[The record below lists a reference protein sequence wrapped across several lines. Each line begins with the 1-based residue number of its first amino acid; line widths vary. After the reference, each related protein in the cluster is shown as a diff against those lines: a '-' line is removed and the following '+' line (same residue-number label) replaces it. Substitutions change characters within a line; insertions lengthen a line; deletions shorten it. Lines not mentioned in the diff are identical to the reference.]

1 MTDLNEVRKQW
12 WHDRPLYISFVSCL
26 CSRIEERLK
35 VCGVFGE
42 VTGRAKE
49 ADSLLKKL
57 LLRKDVTYEGMSD
70 KAGMRVVV
78 RYRSEI
84 TEVEKA
90 LSPVFQIVKRDDK
103 TADIE
108 ADRFRYQGLHLD
120 VMLPEAEAE
129 REGFLNLKAE
139 IQIRTK
145 PQNLWSDLNH
155 ELAYKTNLDVPTD
168 IKHRLFILLALLEMA
183 DREFEAVNRDLSA
196 LPSAKSL
203 RLLLAVEKQFYKIN
217 PVAYSRELSLA
228 VIDAL
233 SPLYNMNEI
242 LFASHIEQF
251 YSERTEELDVVFRE
265 AKERSVFM
273 SQPEVLIVFDLL
285 ERVPFKL
292 SELWNASLPPSE
304 LEELARIW
312 GKPIH

>member
-1 MTDLNEVRKQW
+1 MIELVEIRKLW
-12 WHDRPLYISFVSCL
+12 VHHRPLYIKFVSFL
-26 CSRIEERLK
+26 FSTIEARLK
-35 VCGVFGE
+35 ACGVYGE

-57 LLRKDVTYEGMSD
+57 LLRKDLTYEGMSD

-84 TEVEKA
+84 AEVESA
-90 LSPVFQIVKRDDK
+90 LSPIFDIVKRDDK
-103 TADIE
+103 TADVE

-120 VMLPEAEAE
+120 VVLPKAEAE
-129 REGFLNLKAE
+129 REGFPNLKAE

-155 ELAYKTNLDVPTD
+155 ELAYKTNLDVPND

-196 LPSAKSL
+196 LPNAKSL
-203 RLLLAVEKQFYKIN
+203 RLLLALEKQFYKIN
-217 PVAYSRELSLA
+217 PVPYSKELSLA
-228 VIDAL
+228 VIDVL

-251 YSERTEELDVVFRE
+251 YSQRTEELDVVFRE
-265 AKERSVFM
+265 AKDRSIFM

-285 ERVPFKL
+285 ERAPYKL
-292 SELWNASLPPSE
+292 SEQWNAVFPSSE